1 MHAVCTLLQNAHLSM
16 LRKDMS
22 LLDLELLELKL
33 KLKLGDGY
41 SGSPVQ
47 VKCQVTDRVKGYAQR
62 SVSPRHSW

>member
-1 MHAVCTLLQNAHLSM
+1 MLAVGVCVVLQDAHLSM

-33 KLKLGDGY
+33 KLKLGEAY

-47 VKCQVTDRVKGYAQR
+47 VKSQGQQ
-62 SVSPRHSW
+62 SGL